1 MFISP
6 MGEPFRPHDRGE
18 DMLAA
23 WFNQADRNH
32 DQTLTANEMQA
43 DADRFFA
50 LVDTNTDGEI
60 DPDEI
65 THYEQ
70 VIAPE
75 VQSGSHFSLTA
86 DVDAPADRADHRGRH
101 RHRWGGGGADAAR
114 YQGAERFA
122 LLDLSEPVAAAD
134 LDFSR
139 DISLQEFRHAALQR
153 FQALDIDMEH
163 QGRLTLGEL
172 QDMRPAPPAQPKK
185 PDDSSASSQ
194 TPGG

>member
-6 MGEPFRPHDRGE
+6 MGEPFRPHERGE

-32 DQTLTANEMQA
+32 DQTVTSDEMLA

-50 LVDTNTDGEI
+50 LVDTNHDDDI

-65 THYEQ
+65 TRYEQ

-75 VQSGSHFSLTA
+75 VQSGGHFSLTA
-86 DVDAPADRADHRGRH
+86 DADAPADRAGHRGRQNH
-101 RHRWGGGGADAAR
+101 HWSGGGADAAGYR
-114 YQGAERFA
+114 GAERFA
-122 LLDLSEPVAAAD
+122 LLDLPEPVAAAD

-139 DISLQEFRHAALQR
+139 GISLQEFRRAALQR
-153 FQALDIDMEH
+153 FKALDMDY
-163 QGRLTLGEL
+163 QGRLTLEEL
-172 QDMRPAPPAQPKK
+172 ENMRPAPPAQPNE
-185 PDDSSASSQ
+185 PDDSSTASQ
-194 TPGG
+194 APGG

>member
-1 MFISP
+1 
-6 MGEPFRPHDRGE
+6 
-18 DMLAA
+18 MLAA

-32 DQTLTANEMQA
+32 DQTLTSDEMQA

-50 LVDTNTDGEI
+50 LVDTNHDGEI

-75 VQSGSHFSLTA
+75 VQSGPHFSLTSDA
-86 DVDAPADRADHRGRH
+86 DAPARRSGHRGGH
-101 RHRWGGGGADAAR
+101 RHHWGGGGADVAG

-122 LLDLSEPVAAAD
+122 LLDLPEPVAAAD

-139 DISLQEFRHAALQR
+139 GISLQEFRHAALQR
-153 FQALDIDMEH
+153 FQALDMEH
-163 QGRLTLGEL
+163 QGRLALEEL
-172 QDMRPAPPAQPKK
+172 ENMRPAPPAQPNK
-185 PDDSSASSQ
+185 PDDSATASQ
-194 TPGG
+194 APGG